1 MASEKFTV
9 DQMIAAIKANSGMIT
24 HVADSL
30 GCSYNTVRNYM
41 AKHPTVKQAMDDA
54 KTRMADRIE
63 TTLYTIAVGKPTKDG
78 KAWEQEPNVTALIF
92 LAKTHPAMRER
103 GYAER
108 TELANAPGETFQLT
122 WVEAVKQARKS
133 SGESE

>member
-1 MASEKFTV
+1 MKPEKFSV
-9 DQMIAAIKANSGMIT
+9 DDMITAIKANSGMIT
-24 HVADSL
+24 HVADSM

-41 AKHPTVKQAMDDA
+41 KKYPTVAQAMTDA

-63 TTLYTIAVGKPTKDG
+63 TTLYSIAVGKPAKG
-78 KAWEQEPNVTALIF
+78 GNGWEQEPNVTALIF

-108 TELANAPGETFQLT
+108 QEITGADGGALEFKLVYPDD
-122 WVEAVKQARKS
+122 K
-133 SGESE
+133 